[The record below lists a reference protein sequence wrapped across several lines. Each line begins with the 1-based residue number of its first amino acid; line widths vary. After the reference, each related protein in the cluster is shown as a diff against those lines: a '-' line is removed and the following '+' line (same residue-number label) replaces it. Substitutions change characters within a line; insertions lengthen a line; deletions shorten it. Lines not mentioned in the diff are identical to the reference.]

1 MLGRVLRIILS
12 LGISVV
18 PLLYL
23 ADYLSFIPGLPTP
36 AALLGSFGLTGA
48 NGFFDLAG
56 GGAGTG
62 VPLGT
67 FGVTGFIAYELLSR
81 VGRTVS
87 SAAMMS
93 TMPSGDYMMKRMIGG
108 MNIPGMMGA
117 TMGGPMGGQSG
128 FPQTLPPDLTKS
140 QFVILRS
147 HRQGYRGS
155 KQISKALSM
164 DRKEVEAQTATLVTN
179 GYLTKDNKLTAKGLD
194 LLGS

>member
-1 MLGRVLRIILS
+1 M
-12 LGISVV
+12 V

-23 ADYLSFIPGLPTP
+23 AGYLSFIPGLPTT

-48 NGFFDLAG
+48 NGFFDLTG

-67 FGVTGFIAYELLSR
+67 FGLSGLIAYQLLSR

-93 TMPSGDYMMKRMIGG
+93 TMPSGDDMMKRMMGG
-108 MNIPGMMGA
+108 MNIPGMMGG
-117 TMGGPMGGQSG
+117 MGGPMGAQSG

-140 QFVILRS
+140 QYIILRS
-147 HRQGYRGS
+147 HRQGYKGS

-164 DRKEVEAQTATLVTN
+164 DKKEVESQTATLVTN
-179 GYLTKDNKLTAKGLD
+179 GYLTKDSKLTAKGLE
-194 LLGS
+194 LLS